1 MDSSSPQD
9 DETVTRNYSL
19 QEPLLSGYHNAANHN
34 GNDLLQP
41 AGVAASATAAPAAS
55 NDDNRN
61 NDDEYSLDK
70 DIILPSCC
78 CSSTTSSSEDSPVVK
93 INYNVFLNLVLAVM
107 YGISNSIWNGTAYA
121 AYLKKLG
128 HDSNAPLGDIEAVS
142 GLTSLLAAL
151 PMGYVADKI
160 GRARVIRAGGLAM
173 LVTIVAQVGVLEWVG
188 TDEDDDGHSQNESYN
203 RTTALWLMGVIMA
216 FWGIGD
222 GVVNGPC
229 NALFAD
235 STPDGQ
241 RSKYFNY
248 LFVCYTAAS
257 ACGPLVSIILF
268 QTLGD
273 VWDLYHLR
281 IVMYVGL
288 ALEIVNSLMMTLF
301 DDRKALEE
309 NHLNNNDD
317 DNNEDESNGEE
328 ETTGAENDIDACG
341 DNPTVMAP
349 DGNSQS
355 GIISPTTEQNREP
368 GSAGNL
374 AGTSLSKRQR
384 WIPYIVFSQGLI
396 SAVGSGMTI
405 KFFPL
410 FFKDE
415 VGMTPSQV
423 QIIYCIVP
431 LVMAVSST
439 LCTKLAGSGFGRVQ
453 AMILYSVGGVSL
465 LYVMVFFKTYLDHHP
480 YLLVPIY
487 VFRTSLMNGSY
498 PIQESIL
505 MDYVPKKERARWQ
518 SLDSVASF
526 GWCGSAAFGGWL
538 ADKYDYTATF
548 LITAILQTIGI
559 AVWCLLWPLVPRTE
573 GCHTVEDVENEMSGG
588 GNNETDVD
596 ASVAD
601 GYSSRATEDVA
612 EMERLLGA
620 AAPLDEAHLTEPLLS
635 S

>member
-1 MDSSSPQD
+1 MSSLSQD
-9 DETVTRNYSL
+9 EVVARESL
-19 QEPLLSGYHNAANHN
+19 QEPLLNRSETSIH
-34 GNDLLQP
+34 GNNNNNYESADEGTTP
-41 AGVAASATAAPAAS
+41 PATAI
-55 NDDNRN
+55 
-61 NDDEYSLDK
+61 DK
-70 DIILPSCC
+70 DVNLPSCC
-78 CSSTTSSSEDSPVVK
+78 RFSSSSSTNTTIK
-93 INYNVFLNLVLAVM
+93 INYNVFLNLLLAVM

-128 HDSNAPLGDIEAVS
+128 HGSNGPLGDIEAVS

-160 GRARVIRAGGLAM
+160 GRAKVIRAGGLAM
-173 LVTIVAQVGVLEWVG
+173 LLTIVAQIGVLEWVG
-188 TDEDDDGHSQNESYN
+188 TDEDDNGHPQNETYN
-203 RTTALWLMGVIMA
+203 RKLALWMMGVIMA

-235 STPDGQ
+235 STPEGQ
-241 RSKYFNY
+241 RTKYFNY

-257 ACGPLVSIILF
+257 ACGPLVSIVLF

-288 ALEIVNSLMMTLF
+288 GLEIFNSLLMTLF
-301 DDRKALEE
+301 DDRKALDESTE
-309 NHLNNNDD
+309 NDD
-317 DNNEDESNGEE
+317 DDSDVSENESMATEGDNGECNNCPNLM
-328 ETTGAENDIDACG
+328 T
-341 DNPTVMAP
+341 P
-349 DGNSQS
+349 DGNPQS
-355 GIISPTTEQNREP
+355 GVVIPTPVPSQDLETSDATST
-368 GSAGNL
+368 G
-374 AGTSLSKRQR
+374 SLSKRQK
-384 WIPYIVFSQGLI
+384 WIPYIVFFQGLI
-396 SAVGSGMTI
+396 FAVGSGMTI

-439 LCTKLAGSGFGRVQ
+439 LCTHLAGTGFGRVQ
-453 AMILYSVGGVSL
+453 AMLLYSVGGVAL
-465 LYVMVFFKTYLDHHP
+465 LYLMVFFKSYLDHHP
-480 YLLVPIY
+480 FLLVPIY
-487 VFRTSLMNGSY
+487 VLRTSLMNGSY
-498 PIQESIL
+498 PVQESIL
-505 MDYVPKKERARWQ
+505 MDFVPKQERARWK

-573 GCHTVEDVENEMSGG
+573 GLHTIEQNEVEHDN
-588 GNNETDVD
+588 D
-596 ASVAD
+596 AANHEINANACLAN
-601 GYSSRATEDVA
+601 GFSSTAAEEVA
-612 EMERLLGA
+612 EMESLLGVTND
-620 AAPLDEAHLTEPLLS
+620 PNGE
-635 S
+635 